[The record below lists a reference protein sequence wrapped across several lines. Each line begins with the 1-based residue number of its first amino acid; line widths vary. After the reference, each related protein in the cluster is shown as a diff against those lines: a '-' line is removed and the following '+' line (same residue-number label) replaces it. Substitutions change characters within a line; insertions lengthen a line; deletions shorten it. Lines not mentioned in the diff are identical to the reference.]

1 MGARRPTARLTM
13 SPTVLS
19 LNPILDILTPAETSG
34 EEVSTPVRLHEDWKG
49 FGCSVSRNRT
59 YDSTAAEGRF
69 QVSRG

>member
-1 MGARRPTARLTM
+1 M

-34 EEVSTPVRLHEDWKG
+34 EEVSTPGRLDADWKG
-49 FGCSVSRNRT
+49 FGRSVSRNRT
-59 YDSTAAEGRF
+59 YDSAAAEGRF